1 MCVFVCIKC
10 KIQWNSLYFIYD
22 CFRHGLE
29 IQKIILVLLVLYFI
43 SNILIIKLC
52 EEEIGFY
59 RMCATLFI
67 LCVRFLIFEQTIH
80 VVIESNVYYSN
91 AYTHSNT
98 CIWMTATKTMNEK
111 KKKMKNVCE
120 LEFVFY
126 RTKTVSVCQL
136 FLAYLIWWLFSLS
149 SFYIFILRFRIE
161 IFILLFFLSFH
172 SISL

>member
-1 MCVFVCIKC
+1 MCVFVCIKY
-10 KIQWNSLYFIYD
+10 KIQWNRLYFIYE
-22 CFRHGLE
+22 CVGHGLE
-29 IQKIILVLLVLYFI
+29 IQKIILVLLVLYFT

-98 CIWMTATKTMNEK
+98 CIWMTATKAMNEK
-111 KKKMKNVCE
+111 KKKTC
-120 LEFVFY
+120 
-126 RTKTVSVCQL
+126 VSSNLYSIAQKLSPSVNC
-136 FLAYLIWWLFSLS
+136 FWLIWSDDYFLS
-149 SFYIFILRFRIE
+149 IRFIF
-161 IFILLFFLSFH
+161 LFFASE
-172 SISL
+172 